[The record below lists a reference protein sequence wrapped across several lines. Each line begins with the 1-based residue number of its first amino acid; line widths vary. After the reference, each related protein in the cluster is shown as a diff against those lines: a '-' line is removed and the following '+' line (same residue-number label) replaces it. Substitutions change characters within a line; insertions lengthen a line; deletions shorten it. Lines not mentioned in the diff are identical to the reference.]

1 MSKRFLGFDSNRFG
15 RLADLSTLFLEHL
28 PLLIDFFD
36 HVIDENQ
43 NKLHLACFCYLK
55 SEWFKL
61 CCQIINE
68 LNEILVQPLQ
78 LALGIDKYKKKRSE
92 HRSWH
97 GLKELSPDLLRKL
110 DDASDSKSGID
121 EMKKKVFSEVKVA
134 VERQIATVKFYSEPE
149 NMSEEK
155 RIKIGYTP
163 LTNSGCESNL
173 GDLTYDVTRSAGSDT
188 KMNTFSNKNMI
199 RKNKVFE
206 SKKWKKISA
215 KREVCI
221 VEVG

>member
-1 MSKRFLGFDSNRFG
+1 M
-15 RLADLSTLFLEHL
+15 
-28 PLLIDFFD
+28 
-36 HVIDENQ
+36 
-43 NKLHLACFCYLK
+43 
-55 SEWFKL
+55 
-61 CCQIINE
+61 
-68 LNEILVQPLQ
+68 
-78 LALGIDKYKKKRSE
+78 
-92 HRSWH
+92 
-97 GLKELSPDLLRKL
+97 LRKL

-121 EMKKKVFSEVKVA
+121 EMMKKVFSEVKVA
-134 VERQIATVKFYSEPE
+134 VERQITTVKFYSEPE

-163 LTNSGCESNL
+163 LTNSGWESNL

-206 SKKWKKISA
+206 SKKWKEMSA
-215 KREVCI
+215 KRKVCK